1 MLTLRETQTK
11 GYGDSEENWELRQE
25 DRITDKVGGG
35 DIERERGNKKVLVRN
50 SDLKRE
56 RNSE

>member
-11 GYGDSEENWELRQE
+11 GYGDSEKYWELRQK

-35 DIERERGNKKVLVRN
+35 DIERER
-50 SDLKRE
+50 E
-56 RNSE
+56 RKQESVNEKQRL

>member
-11 GYGDSEENWELRQE
+11 GYGDSEKYWELRQK

-35 DIERERGNKKVLVRN
+35 HIEREETR
-50 SDLKRE
+50 KRK
-56 RNSE
+56 

>member
-35 DIERERGNKKVLVRN
+35 DIERERGNKKC
-50 SDLKRE
+50 K
-56 RNSE
+56 